1 MVWIIVWSELLT
13 NLAINKKMPIILIN
27 GLLCTT
33 SFFILVLTNLTIP
46 FLQWKKKVLHF
57 HYTFFDIMY
66 LASVNRPKVSRP
78 WPHKFRS
85 CFKGKL
91 LKSAWK
97 PVKCNW
103 KGVHFNIFE
112 NLTPSQTFLNGFK
125 NSCETQI
132 WRTTAGGSFRKS
144 LPHFSGQSILA
155 F

>member
-1 MVWIIVWSELLT
+1 MGYYAPQV
-13 NLAINKKMPIILIN
+13 
-27 GLLCTT
+27 
-33 SFFILVLTNLTIP
+33 FFILVLTNLTIP
-46 FLQWKKKVLHF
+46 VLLWKKKKKELYC
-57 HYTFFDIMY
+57 HYTFFDILY
-66 LASVNRPKVSRP
+66 LASVNRHKVSRLC
-78 WPHKFRS
+78 PHKLRS

-97 PVKCNW
+97 PLKCNW

-132 WRTTAGGSFRKS
+132 WKTPVGGSLCKLF
-144 LPHFSGQSILA
+144 PHFSGQSILA